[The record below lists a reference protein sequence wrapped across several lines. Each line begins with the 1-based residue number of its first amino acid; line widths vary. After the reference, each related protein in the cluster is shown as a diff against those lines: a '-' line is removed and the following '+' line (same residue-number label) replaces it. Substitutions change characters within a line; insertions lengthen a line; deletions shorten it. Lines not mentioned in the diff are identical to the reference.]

1 MGAFGLNATWSNA
14 RAEHNDRQQGWRAEL
29 SYSKT
34 FTTGTNLV
42 LAAYRYST
50 NGFRDLQDV
59 LGVRREAKTGIDYYS
74 DTLHQRNRL
83 SATVSQPL
91 GRLGTLNLSASTAD
105 YYNNQSRITQ
115 LQMGYSNQWRNISY
129 GVNIARQRTTWDY
142 DRFYHGVNEPLDVSS
157 RQKYTETTMSFNVS
171 IPLDWGENRTS
182 VAMNYNQSSQS
193 RSSTVS
199 MTGSSGENSDLSW
212 SVYGGY
218 ERYRNSNSDSSAPTT
233 FGGNL
238 QQNTRFG
245 ALRANYDQGDNYRQE
260 GLGASGTLVL
270 HSGGLTAGPYTSD
283 TFALIHAD
291 GAQGAIVQ
299 NGQGAVVDRF
309 GYAILPSLSPYRVN
323 NVTLDTRKMRSDAE
337 LTGGSQQIVPYAGA
351 IARVNFA
358 TISGKAVLISVKM
371 PDGGIPPM
379 GADVFNGE
387 GTNIGMVGQSGQ
399 IYARIAHPSGSLL
412 VRWGKEANQRCRV
425 AYQLDLH
432 TKEPFLYLNKICEKE

>member
-1 MGAFGLNATWSNA
+1 
-14 RAEHNDRQQGWRAEL
+14 
-29 SYSKT
+29 
-34 FTTGTNLV
+34 
-42 LAAYRYST
+42 
-50 NGFRDLQDV
+50 
-59 LGVRREAKTGIDYYS
+59 
-74 DTLHQRNRL
+74 
-83 SATVSQPL
+83 
-91 GRLGTLNLSASTAD
+91 
-105 YYNNQSRITQ
+105 
-115 LQMGYSNQWRNISY
+115 MGYSNQWRNISY

-218 ERYRNSNSDSSAPTT
+218 ERYRNNNSDSSAPTT

-270 HSGGLTAGPYTSD
+270 HPGGLTAGPYTSD

-337 LTGGSQQIVPYAGA
+337 LTGGSQQVVPYAGA

-412 VRWGKEANQRCRV
+412 VRWGKGENQRCRV

>member
-1 MGAFGLNATWSNA
+1 
-14 RAEHNDRQQGWRAEL
+14 
-29 SYSKT
+29 
-34 FTTGTNLV
+34 
-42 LAAYRYST
+42 
-50 NGFRDLQDV
+50 
-59 LGVRREAKTGIDYYS
+59 
-74 DTLHQRNRL
+74 
-83 SATVSQPL
+83 
-91 GRLGTLNLSASTAD
+91 
-105 YYNNQSRITQ
+105 
-115 LQMGYSNQWRNISY
+115 
-129 GVNIARQRTTWDY
+129 
-142 DRFYHGVNEPLDVSS
+142 
-157 RQKYTETTMSFNVS
+157 TETTMSFNVS

-270 HSGGLTAGPYTSD
+270 HPGGLTAGPYTSD

-412 VRWGKEANQRCRV
+412 VRWGTGANQRCRV